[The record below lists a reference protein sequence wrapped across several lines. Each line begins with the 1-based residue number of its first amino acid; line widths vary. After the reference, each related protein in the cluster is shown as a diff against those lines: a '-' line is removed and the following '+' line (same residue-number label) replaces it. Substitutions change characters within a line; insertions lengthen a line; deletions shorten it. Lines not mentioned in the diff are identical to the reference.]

1 MKKLFT
7 LLAALAVALSLSMS
21 VYAKKGGEGH
31 KPHSMHASSKNK
43 GKKGKKKGQQGVNPG
58 EKEGQDKK

>member
-7 LLAALAVALSLSMS
+7 LLAALAVALSLSMP

-31 KPHSMHASSKNK
+31 RPHTAHASSKNK
-43 GKKGKKKGQQGVNPG
+43 GKKGKKKGQVSTPG
-58 EKEGQDKK
+58 QREGQDEKK